1 MELINFQSNFQRTDL
16 HQHLTFHPAD
26 SKLCR
31 VSELHKI
38 PSLKM
43 MLSGDKMK
51 VNSKMSHELKG

>member
-16 HQHLTFHPAD
+16 HQHSTFPPAD